1 MRIFE
6 KMTLY
11 TMNTQFLQ
19 IQPGTNAAD
28 TTSTSSNET
37 TMSILDLMSSGGIGG
52 ILIMVFL
59 GILSVMAIYIFLER
73 FGAIRN
79 ANKVDPNFMNNIK
92 DMVLD
97 GKLESAQAL
106 CTAESTPV
114 ARMID
119 KGISRIGKPLGDITQ
134 AIENQGKLEVTRLE
148 KGLAMLA
155 TISGGAP
162 MIGFLGTVIGMILT
176 FKEMANA
183 GGQIKLDM
191 MAEGI
196 YTAMT
201 TTVAG
206 LLVGIIAY
214 FGYNFL
220 VTRVDRVVYKLEDS
234 AMAFLDLLHEPA

>member
-1 MRIFE
+1 MS
-6 KMTLY
+6 TL
-11 TMNTQFLQ
+11 FLQ
-19 IQPGTNAAD
+19 IQTGAEAV
-28 TTSTSSNET
+28 STEEPT
-37 TMSILDLMSSGGIGG
+37 EKTMSILELMTSGGIGG
-52 ILIMVFL
+52 ILIMAFL
-59 GILSVMAIYIFLER
+59 GVLSIFAVYIFFER
-73 FGAIRN
+73 FGAIRS

-92 DMVLD
+92 DMVMD
-97 GKLESAQAL
+97 GKLDAAGAL
-106 CTAESTPV
+106 CKAESTPV
-114 ARMID
+114 ARMIE

-148 KGLAMLA
+148 KGLPMLA

-234 AMAFLDLLHEPA
+234 AMDFLDLLHEPA

>member
-1 MRIFE
+1 MS
-6 KMTLY
+6 TL
-11 TMNTQFLQ
+11 FLQ
-19 IQPGTNAAD
+19 LNLAAGAV
-28 TTSTSSNET
+28 STEEPT
-37 TMSILDLMSSGGIGG
+37 EKTMSILELMTSGGIGG
-52 ILIMVFL
+52 ILIMAFL
-59 GILSVMAIYIFLER
+59 GVLSIFAVYIFFER
-73 FGAIRN
+73 FGAIRS

-92 DMVLD
+92 DMVMDGRLD
-97 GKLESAQAL
+97 AAGAL
-106 CTAESTPV
+106 CKAESTPV
-114 ARMID
+114 ARMIE

-148 KGLAMLA
+148 KGLPMLA

-176 FKEMANA
+176 FKEMASA

-234 AMAFLDLLHEPA
+234 AMDFLDLLHEPA

>member
-1 MRIFE
+1 MS
-6 KMTLY
+6 TL
-11 TMNTQFLQ
+11 FLQ
-19 IQPGTNAAD
+19 IQTGTEAVL
-28 TTSTSSNET
+28 TEEPTEK
-37 TMSILDLMSSGGIGG
+37 TMSILELITSGGIGG
-52 ILIMVFL
+52 ILIMAFL
-59 GILSVMAIYIFLER
+59 GVLSVFAVYIFFER
-73 FGAIRN
+73 FGAIRS

-92 DMVLD
+92 DMVMD
-97 GKLESAQAL
+97 GKLDAAGAL
-106 CTAESTPV
+106 CKAESTPV
-114 ARMID
+114 ARMIE

-148 KGLAMLA
+148 KGLPMLA

-220 VTRVDRVVYKLEDS
+220 VTRVDRVVFKLEDS
-234 AMAFLDLLHEPA
+234 AMDFLDLLHEPA

>member
-1 MRIFE
+1 MS
-6 KMTLY
+6 TL
-11 TMNTQFLQ
+11 FLQ
-19 IQPGTNAAD
+19 IQTGAEAVLTEEPT
-28 TTSTSSNET
+28 EK
-37 TMSILDLMSSGGIGG
+37 TMSILELMTSGGIGG
-52 ILIMVFL
+52 ILIMAFL
-59 GILSVMAIYIFLER
+59 GVLSIFAVYIFFER
-73 FGAIRN
+73 FGAIRS

-92 DMVLD
+92 DMVMD
-97 GKLESAQAL
+97 GKLDAAGAL
-106 CTAESTPV
+106 CKAESTPV
-114 ARMID
+114 ARMIE

-148 KGLAMLA
+148 KGLPMLA

-214 FGYNFL
+214 FGYNFS
-220 VTRVDRVVYKLEDS
+220 DS
-234 AMAFLDLLHEPA
+234 SRPCSLQARG

>member
-1 MRIFE
+1 MDIWVNHIAE
-6 KMTLY
+6 MSTL
-11 TMNTQFLQ
+11 FLQ
-19 IQPGTNAAD
+19 IQTGAEAVLTEEPT
-28 TTSTSSNET
+28 EK
-37 TMSILDLMSSGGIGG
+37 TMSILELMTSGGIGG
-52 ILIMVFL
+52 ILIMTFL
-59 GILSVMAIYIFLER
+59 GVLSVFAVYIFFER
-73 FGAIRN
+73 FGAIRS

-92 DMVLD
+92 DMVMD
-97 GKLESAQAL
+97 GKLDAAGAL
-106 CTAESTPV
+106 CKAESTPV
-114 ARMID
+114 ARMIE

-148 KGLAMLA
+148 KGLPMLA

-234 AMAFLDLLHEPA
+234 AMDFLDLLHEPA

>member
-1 MRIFE
+1 
-6 KMTLY
+6 
-11 TMNTQFLQ
+11 
-19 IQPGTNAAD
+19 
-28 TTSTSSNET
+28 
-37 TMSILDLMSSGGIGG
+37 
-52 ILIMVFL
+52 
-59 GILSVMAIYIFLER
+59 
-73 FGAIRN
+73 
-79 ANKVDPNFMNNIK
+79 
-92 DMVLD
+92 
-97 GKLESAQAL
+97 
-106 CTAESTPV
+106 
-114 ARMID
+114 
-119 KGISRIGKPLGDITQ
+119 TQ

-148 KGLAMLA
+148 KGLPMLA

>member
-1 MRIFE
+1 M
-6 KMTLY
+6 
-11 TMNTQFLQ
+11 
-19 IQPGTNAAD
+19 A
-28 TTSTSSNET
+28 
-37 TMSILDLMSSGGIGG
+37 
-52 ILIMVFL
+52 FL
-59 GILSVMAIYIFLER
+59 GVLSIFAVYIFFER
-73 FGAIRN
+73 FGAIRS

-92 DMVLD
+92 DMVMDGRLD
-97 GKLESAQAL
+97 AAGAL
-106 CTAESTPV
+106 CKAESTPV
-114 ARMID
+114 ARMIE

-148 KGLAMLA
+148 KGLPMLA

>member
-1 MRIFE
+1 MS
-6 KMTLY
+6 TL
-11 TMNTQFLQ
+11 FLQ
-19 IQPGTNAAD
+19 IQSGAEAVLTEEPT
-28 TTSTSSNET
+28 EK
-37 TMSILDLMSSGGIGG
+37 TMSILELMTSGGIGG
-52 ILIMVFL
+52 ILIMAFL
-59 GILSVMAIYIFLER
+59 GVLSIFAVYIFFER
-73 FGAIRN
+73 FGAIRS

-92 DMVLD
+92 DMVMD
-97 GKLESAQAL
+97 GKLDAAGAL
-106 CTAESTPV
+106 CKAESTPV
-114 ARMID
+114 ARMIE

-148 KGLAMLA
+148 KGLPMLA

-234 AMAFLDLLHEPA
+234 AMDFLDLLHEPA

>member
-1 MRIFE
+1 MS
-6 KMTLY
+6 TL
-11 TMNTQFLQ
+11 FLQ
-19 IQPGTNAAD
+19 IQTGAEAVLTEEPT
-28 TTSTSSNET
+28 EK
-37 TMSILDLMSSGGIGG
+37 TMSILELMTSGGIGG
-52 ILIMVFL
+52 ILIMAFL
-59 GILSVMAIYIFLER
+59 GVLSIFAVYIFFER
-73 FGAIRN
+73 FGAIRS

-92 DMVLD
+92 DMVMD
-97 GKLESAQAL
+97 GKLDAAGAL
-106 CTAESTPV
+106 CKAESTPV
-114 ARMID
+114 ARMIE

-148 KGLAMLA
+148 KGLPMLA

-220 VTRVDRVVYKLEDS
+220 VIRVDRVVYKLEDS
-234 AMAFLDLLHEPA
+234 AMDFLDLLHEPA

>member
-1 MRIFE
+1 MS
-6 KMTLY
+6 TLY
-11 TMNTQFLQ
+11 LQ
-19 IQPGTNAAD
+19 IQTGAEAVLTEEPT
-28 TTSTSSNET
+28 EK
-37 TMSILDLMSSGGIGG
+37 TMSILELMTSGGIGG
-52 ILIMVFL
+52 ILIMAFL
-59 GILSVMAIYIFLER
+59 GVLSIFAVYIFFER
-73 FGAIRN
+73 FGAIRS

-92 DMVLD
+92 DMVMD
-97 GKLESAQAL
+97 GKLDAAGAL
-106 CTAESTPV
+106 CKAESTPV
-114 ARMID
+114 ARMIE

-148 KGLAMLA
+148 KGLPMLA

-196 YTAMT
+196 YTAMS

-234 AMAFLDLLHEPA
+234 AMDFLDLLHEPA

>member
-1 MRIFE
+1 MS
-6 KMTLY
+6 TL
-11 TMNTQFLQ
+11 FLQ
-19 IQPGTNAAD
+19 IQTGAEAVLTEEPT
-28 TTSTSSNET
+28 EK
-37 TMSILDLMSSGGIGG
+37 TMSILELMTSGGIGG
-52 ILIMVFL
+52 ILIMAFL
-59 GILSVMAIYIFLER
+59 GVLSIFAVYIFFER
-73 FGAIRN
+73 FGAIRS

-92 DMVLD
+92 DMVMD
-97 GKLESAQAL
+97 GKLDAAGAI
-106 CTAESTPV
+106 CKAESTPV
-114 ARMID
+114 ARMIE

-148 KGLAMLA
+148 KGLPMLA

-234 AMAFLDLLHEPA
+234 AMDFLDLLHEPA

>member
-1 MRIFE
+1 MS
-6 KMTLY
+6 TL
-11 TMNTQFLQ
+11 FLQ
-19 IQPGTNAAD
+19 IQTGAEAVLTEEPT
-28 TTSTSSNET
+28 EK
-37 TMSILDLMSSGGIGG
+37 TMSILQLMTSGGIGG
-52 ILIMVFL
+52 ILIMAFL
-59 GILSVMAIYIFLER
+59 GVLSIFAVYIFFER
-73 FGAIRN
+73 FGAIRS

-92 DMVLD
+92 DMVMD
-97 GKLESAQAL
+97 GKLDAAGAL
-106 CTAESTPV
+106 CKAESTPV
-114 ARMID
+114 ARMIE

-148 KGLAMLA
+148 KGLPMLA

-234 AMAFLDLLHEPA
+234 AMDFLDLLHEPA

>member
-1 MRIFE
+1 MS
-6 KMTLY
+6 TL
-11 TMNTQFLQ
+11 FLQ
-19 IQPGTNAAD
+19 VNIAAGAI
-28 TTSTSSNET
+28 STEKPT
-37 TMSILDLMSSGGIGG
+37 EKTMSILELMTSGGIGG
-52 ILIMVFL
+52 ILIMAFL
-59 GILSVMAIYIFLER
+59 GVLSIFAVYIFFER
-73 FGAIRN
+73 FGAIRS

-92 DMVLD
+92 YMVMDGRLD
-97 GKLESAQAL
+97 AAGAL
-106 CTAESTPV
+106 FKAESTPV
-114 ARMID
+114 ARMIE

-148 KGLAMLA
+148 KGLPMLA

-176 FKEMANA
+176 FKEMASA

-234 AMAFLDLLHEPA
+234 AMDFLDLLHEPA

>member
-1 MRIFE
+1 MS
-6 KMTLY
+6 TL
-11 TMNTQFLQ
+11 FLQ
-19 IQPGTNAAD
+19 IQTGAEAVLTEEPT
-28 TTSTSSNET
+28 EK
-37 TMSILDLMSSGGIGG
+37 TMSILELMTSGGIGG
-52 ILIMVFL
+52 ILIMAFL
-59 GILSVMAIYIFLER
+59 GVLSIFAVYIFFER
-73 FGAIRN
+73 FGAIRS

-92 DMVLD
+92 NMVMD
-97 GKLESAQAL
+97 GKLDAAGAL
-106 CTAESTPV
+106 CKAESTPV
-114 ARMID
+114 ARMIE

-148 KGLAMLA
+148 KGLPMLA

-234 AMAFLDLLHEPA
+234 AMDFLDLLHEPA

>member
-1 MRIFE
+1 
-6 KMTLY
+6 MT
-11 TMNTQFLQ
+11 
-19 IQPGTNAAD
+19 
-28 TTSTSSNET
+28 
-37 TMSILDLMSSGGIGG
+37 SGGIGG
-52 ILIMVFL
+52 ILIMSFL
-59 GILSVMAIYIFLER
+59 AVLSVFAVYIFLER
-73 FGAIRN
+73 FGAIRS

-97 GKLESAQAL
+97 GKLDAAGAL
-106 CTAESTPV
+106 CKAESTPV
-114 ARMID
+114 ARMIE

-148 KGLAMLA
+148 KGLPMLA

-206 LLVGIIAY
+206 LLVGIVAY

-234 AMAFLDLLHEPA
+234 AMDFLDLLHEPA

>member
-1 MRIFE
+1 MS
-6 KMTLY
+6 TL
-11 TMNTQFLQ
+11 FLQ
-19 IQPGTNAAD
+19 IQTGAD
-28 TTSTSSNET
+28 AVLAEELTEK
-37 TMSILDLMSSGGIGG
+37 TMTILELMTSGGIGG
-52 ILIMVFL
+52 ILIMTFL
-59 GILSVMAIYIFLER
+59 GVLSVFAVYIFLER
-73 FGAIRN
+73 FGAIRS

-97 GKLESAQAL
+97 GKLDAAGAL
-106 CTAESTPV
+106 CKAESTPV
-114 ARMID
+114 ARMIE

-148 KGLAMLA
+148 KGLPMLA

-206 LLVGIIAY
+206 LLVGIVAY

-234 AMAFLDLLHEPA
+234 AMDFLDLLHEPA

>member
-1 MRIFE
+1 MS
-6 KMTLY
+6 TLL
-11 TMNTQFLQ
+11 LQ
-19 IQPGTNAAD
+19 IQTGAEAVLTEEPT
-28 TTSTSSNET
+28 EK
-37 TMSILDLMSSGGIGG
+37 TMSILELMSSGGIGG

-59 GILSVMAIYIFLER
+59 GVLSIFAVYIFFER
-73 FGAIRN
+73 FGAIRS

-92 DMVLD
+92 DMVMD
-97 GKLESAQAL
+97 GKLDSAGAL
-106 CTAESTPV
+106 CKAESTPV
-114 ARMID
+114 ARMIE
-119 KGISRIGKPLGDITQ
+119 KGISRVGKPLGDITQ

-148 KGLAMLA
+148 KGLPMLA

-220 VTRVDRVVYKLEDS
+220 VTRVDGVVYKLEDS
-234 AMAFLDLLHEPA
+234 AMDFLDLLHEPA

>member
-1 MRIFE
+1 
-6 KMTLY
+6 
-11 TMNTQFLQ
+11 
-19 IQPGTNAAD
+19 
-28 TTSTSSNET
+28 
-37 TMSILDLMSSGGIGG
+37 
-52 ILIMVFL
+52 MVSL
-59 GILSVMAIYIFLER
+59 
-73 FGAIRN
+73 
-79 ANKVDPNFMNNIK
+79 KVHR
-92 DMVLD
+92 
-97 GKLESAQAL
+97 L
-106 CTAESTPV
+106 CAENLPV
-114 ARMID
+114 ARMIE

-196 YTAMT
+196 YTAMS

-220 VTRVDRVVYKLEDS
+220 VTRVDRVVYKLEHS

>member
-1 MRIFE
+1 MS
-6 KMTLY
+6 TL
-11 TMNTQFLQ
+11 FLQ
-19 IQPGTNAAD
+19 IQTGAEAVLTKEPT
-28 TTSTSSNET
+28 EK
-37 TMSILDLMSSGGIGG
+37 TMSILELMTSGGIGG
-52 ILIMVFL
+52 ILIMAFL
-59 GILSVMAIYIFLER
+59 GVLSIFAVYIFFER
-73 FGAIRN
+73 FGAIRS

-92 DMVLD
+92 DMVMD
-97 GKLESAQAL
+97 GKLDAAGAL
-106 CTAESTPV
+106 CKAESTPV
-114 ARMID
+114 ARMIE

-148 KGLAMLA
+148 KGLPMLA

-234 AMAFLDLLHEPA
+234 AMDFLDLLHEPA

>member
-1 MRIFE
+1 MLPILIQNDSDTNQDLEPIIQEKTLSIVELITDGGMAGQIIIGVLFILLFVAVYLYFE
-6 KMTLY
+6 RLFAIKAATDYDANFMS
-11 TMNTQFLQ
+11 Q
-19 IQPGTNAAD
+19 IREN
-28 TTSTSSNET
+28 
-37 TMSILDLMSSGGIGG
+37 ISSGN
-52 ILIMVFL
+52 MQ
-59 GILSVMAIYIFLER
+59 A
-73 FGAIRN
+73 A
-79 ANKVDPNFMNNIK
+79 KV
-92 DMVLD
+92 
-97 GKLESAQAL
+97 L
-106 CTAESTPV
+106 CSQKNTPV
-114 ARMID
+114 ARLTE
-119 KGISRIGKPLGDITQ
+119 KGISRIGSPLEDINT
-134 AIENQGKLEVTRLE
+134 AIENAGKLEVYKLE
-148 KGLAMLA
+148 KNVSVLA
-155 TISGGAP
+155 TISGAAP

>member
-1 MRIFE
+1 
-6 KMTLY
+6 MT
-11 TMNTQFLQ
+11 
-19 IQPGTNAAD
+19 
-28 TTSTSSNET
+28 
-37 TMSILDLMSSGGIGG
+37 
-52 ILIMVFL
+52 FL
-59 GILSVMAIYIFLER
+59 GVLSVFAVYIFLER
-73 FGAIRN
+73 FGAIRS

-97 GKLESAQAL
+97 GKLDAAGAL
-106 CTAESTPV
+106 CKAESTPV
-114 ARMID
+114 ARMIE

-148 KGLAMLA
+148 KGLPMLA

-206 LLVGIIAY
+206 LLVGIVAY

-234 AMAFLDLLHEPA
+234 AMDFLDLLHEPA

>member
-1 MRIFE
+1 MS
-6 KMTLY
+6 TL
-11 TMNTQFLQ
+11 FLQ
-19 IQPGTNAAD
+19 IQTGAD
-28 TTSTSSNET
+28 TVLAEEPTEK
-37 TMSILDLMSSGGIGG
+37 TMTILELMTSGGIGG
-52 ILIMVFL
+52 ILIMTFL
-59 GILSVMAIYIFLER
+59 GVLSVFAVYIFLER
-73 FGAIRN
+73 FGAIRS

-97 GKLESAQAL
+97 GKLDAAGAL
-106 CTAESTPV
+106 CKAESTPV
-114 ARMID
+114 ARMIE

-148 KGLAMLA
+148 KGLPMLA

-206 LLVGIIAY
+206 LLVGIVAY

-234 AMAFLDLLHEPA
+234 AMDFLDLLHEPA

>member
-1 MRIFE
+1 MS
-6 KMTLY
+6 TL
-11 TMNTQFLQ
+11 FLQ
-19 IQPGTNAAD
+19 IQTGAEALLTEEPT
-28 TTSTSSNET
+28 EK
-37 TMSILDLMSSGGIGG
+37 TMSILELMTSGGIGG
-52 ILIMVFL
+52 ILIMAFL
-59 GILSVMAIYIFLER
+59 GVLSIFAVYIFFER
-73 FGAIRN
+73 FGAIRS

-92 DMVLD
+92 DMVMD
-97 GKLESAQAL
+97 GKLDAAGAL
-106 CTAESTPV
+106 CKAESTPV
-114 ARMID
+114 ARMIE

-148 KGLAMLA
+148 KGLPMLA

-234 AMAFLDLLHEPA
+234 AMDFLDLLHEPA